1 MHLHGHLESIDDGDI
16 TFSDDLADRL
26 AMVESI
32 FAQRSGKAIDAY
44 ISAAGIDAP
53 EQEPIAADDWLP
65 SGPAQL
71 NLAGCEHHVR
81 HMGQRVQT
89 RLPVGR
95 HASGR

>member
-26 AMVESI
+26 AAVESI

-53 EQEPIAADDWLP
+53 EQATFG
-65 SGPAQL
+65 SG
-71 NLAGCEHHVR
+71 
-81 HMGQRVQT
+81 
-89 RLPVGR
+89 
-95 HASGR
+95 